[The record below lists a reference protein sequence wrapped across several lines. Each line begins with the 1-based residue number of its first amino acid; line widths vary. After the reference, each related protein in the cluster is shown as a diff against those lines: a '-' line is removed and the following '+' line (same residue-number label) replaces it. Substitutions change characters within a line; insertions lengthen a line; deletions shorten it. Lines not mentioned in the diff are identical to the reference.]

1 MNAEIIAVG
10 TEILLG
16 QTTNTNAQYLS
27 EQLALAGV
35 NVYYHQV
42 AGDNMGRLTD
52 AISLAR
58 SRSDLIILCGGL
70 GPTEDDLTREAV
82 ASVVGRPLELD
93 EGILEH
99 LQKLFARLGREM
111 TPNNRQQ
118 AMRIQGAEILHN
130 PRGTAPGQYVEVE
143 SRHYVILPGPP
154 TEMRHMFVEQVI
166 PIINRLMGQTQTIR
180 SRVLRIF
187 GIGEA
192 AVEEKVADL
201 LDRHNPTIA
210 PYASE
215 GECKL
220 RVTAKADSERA
231 AFALIEAVEV
241 QVRDRLGSAIYG
253 VDQDTLPIVVG
264 KSMTKLGQK
273 LAVFEGQTGGVLTA
287 LLTDVPLPTDFL
299 RESLVM
305 TDRAAALSRL
315 GIAGHVRDADVL
327 ERARAIA
334 EEVRRY
340 SGVDWALAIPDLLQP
355 SDVSGASN
363 IRDAYVAVAGPN
375 GSVVQSFRIRGD
387 GHQLRIRAAKNALYV
402 LLQQI
407 QA

>member
-1 MNAEIIAVG
+1 LNAEIIAVG

-82 ASVVGRPLELD
+82 ARVVERPLELD

-99 LQKLFARLGREM
+99 LQNLFARLGREM

-143 SRHYVILPGPP
+143 GRHYVILPGPP

-187 GIGEA
+187 GIGEP
-192 AVEEKVADL
+192 AVEAKVVDL

-220 RVTAKADSERA
+220 RVTAKADSETE
-231 AFALIEAVEV
+231 AFALIDEIEV
-241 QVRDRLGSAIYG
+241 QLRDRLGGAIYG

-264 KSMTKLGQK
+264 TCMKKLEQK
-273 LAVFEGQTGGVLTA
+273 LAVFEGQTGGVLTS
-287 LLTDVPLPTDFL
+287 LLTDVPVPTDYL
-299 RESLVM
+299 TESLVVS
-305 TDRAAALSRL
+305 DRVAALTRL
-315 GIAGHVRDADVL
+315 GIAGHVGEGDVE

-334 EEVRRY
+334 EGMRRY
-340 SGVDWALAIPDLLQP
+340 AGVDFALAIPDLLQP
-355 SDVSGASN
+355 TDVSATSN